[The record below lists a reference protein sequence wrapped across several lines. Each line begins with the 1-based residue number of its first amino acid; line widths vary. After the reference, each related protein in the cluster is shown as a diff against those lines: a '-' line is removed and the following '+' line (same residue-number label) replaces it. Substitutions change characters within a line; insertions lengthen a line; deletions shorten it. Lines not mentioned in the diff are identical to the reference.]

1 MYPSNIRQK
10 IRDDALILG
19 TSMFSYEPHV
29 SAAIYQTGPDWV
41 WIDQEHAPW
50 GTESVGIIAVQGR
63 QAGVAP
69 VIRVAWNDPGLIKKA
84 YDVGAV
90 GVMVPQ
96 VEGPEAAAQAI
107 DYAKYPPLGN
117 RGIAPWFS
125 SMLGIEAGD
134 VIKNANSETILILQM
149 ESLEAYER
157 LDETLA
163 LENFEVLLVGPND
176 LSASLGKP
184 GQIHNSKTENI
195 MIDVAER
202 MKGTGKALATTFAD
216 PEDCRRWI
224 AAGYRMMNVSSTLV
238 LGTQQTKQIYAEFRE
253 EFG

>member
-1 MYPSNIRQK
+1 
-10 IRDDALILG
+10 
-19 TSMFSYEPHV
+19 
-29 SAAIYQTGPDWV
+29 
-41 WIDQEHAPW
+41 
-50 GTESVGIIAVQGR
+50 
-63 QAGVAP
+63 
-69 VIRVAWNDPGLIKKA
+69 
-84 YDVGAV
+84 
-90 GVMVPQ
+90 MVPQ

-176 LSASLGKP
+176 LSASIGKP

-224 AAGYRMMNVSSTLV
+224 GAGYRMMNVSSTLV
-238 LGTQQTKQIYAEFRE
+238 LGTVRTKQLYAEFRE
-253 EFG
+253 QFG